1 MGFLSQFRARKS
13 TTPVDDNLAAELS
26 DQIIALEKNLSDH
39 PNDSDVH
46 KTLMIKYNQALKQ
59 FAKQPSYRGQ
69 IDELFLKIDAL
80 RNQMR
85 RNIK

>member
-1 MGFLSQFRARKS
+1 MGFLSHFRAHK
-13 TTPVDDNLAAELS
+13 TAPPVDDSQAIELS
-26 DQIIALEKNLSDH
+26 AQIARLEQSLNEH
-39 PNDSDVH
+39 PDDSDVH

-59 FAKQPSYRGQ
+59 FAKLPSYRGQ
-69 IDELFLKIDAL
+69 IDELFIKIDAL